1 MALRDFSSIVLAVG
15 SILAAADFC
24 CGELPGK
31 QSQWHGFAR
40 NDFTHG
46 GRKCILVSPKKA
58 AAGAPWVWRARF
70 FGHEP
75 QADVALL
82 KLGYHIAY
90 CDVGGL
96 FGSPTAVKHWN
107 SFYGM
112 ATKEFG
118 LAKKPALEGMS
129 RGGLIIYNWGAA
141 NPDKVACLYG
151 DAPVCDFKS
160 WPGGKGNGK
169 GGGGAWQACLKA
181 YGFSED
187 QALSFKG
194 NPIDNLKPL
203 AEAKIPILHVVGA
216 ADVVVPVA
224 ENSAIIEER
233 YRKLGGEITVISKPG
248 IGHHPHA
255 LKDPKPI
262 VEFVVK
268 HTSSKK
274 PTEKKPAKKAAS
286 LDPKTTYHQ
295 GRTLADWEAS
305 LQNKS
310 PYIRWITVAR
320 LDREGPC
327 PTYFVPHLLDLTSD
341 ADGRV
346 ARHAVGALG
355 QLPSHA
361 DITMPVLRQIAA
373 TSLHPGQREA
383 VAALGL
389 LAVESPKKNATMLR
403 KMLNSEDVTVRIL
416 AYRGLWQLEKKTQYL
431 GLMLDDVGRIQ
442 NKCRRRGTVLSLT
455 HFAAQESIFVP
466 ALERFVK
473 ATPSRK
479 RHEAEERI
487 VADIRKRAIPLI
499 AARKARSDND

>member
-151 DAPVCDFKS
+151 DAPGCDFKS
-160 WPGGKGNGK
+160 WPGGKGKGK
-169 GGGGAWQACLKA
+169 GGGRAWQACLKA
-181 YGFSED
+181 YGFTQEK
-187 QALSFKG
+187 ALKFKG
-194 NPIDNLKPL
+194 NPIDGLAPL
-203 AEAKIPILHVVGA
+203 AKAGVPLIHVVGD
-216 ADVVVPVA
+216 ADVVVPVS
-224 ENSAIIEER
+224 ENTSILESR
-233 YRKLGGEITVISKPG
+233 YRKLGGTIKVIHKEG
-248 IGHHPHA
+248 IGHHPH
-255 LKDPKPI
+255 
-262 VEFVVK
+262 
-268 HTSSKK
+268 S
-274 PTEKKPAKKAAS
+274 
-286 LDPKTTYHQ
+286 
-295 GRTLADWEAS
+295 LADPAP
-305 LQNKS
+305 LVD
-310 PYIRWITVAR
+310 YILKAQT
-320 LDREGPC
+320 GP
-327 PTYFVPHLLDLTSD
+327 
-341 ADGRV
+341 
-346 ARHAVGALG
+346 
-355 QLPSHA
+355 Q
-361 DITMPVLRQIAA
+361 
-373 TSLHPGQREA
+373 
-383 VAALGL
+383 
-389 LAVESPKKNATMLR
+389 K
-403 KMLNSEDVTVRIL
+403 
-416 AYRGLWQLEKKTQYL
+416 
-431 GLMLDDVGRIQ
+431 
-442 NKCRRRGTVLSLT
+442 
-455 HFAAQESIFVP
+455 
-466 ALERFVK
+466 
-473 ATPSRK
+473 
-479 RHEAEERI
+479 
-487 VADIRKRAIPLI
+487 
-499 AARKARSDND
+499 